1 MSKELWGSKSDP
13 ISKELAA
20 SRAFFKANRKVISKS
35 FSDCFKIPVT
45 PENFWMIEDNKNII
59 VADPEMG
66 LFYVNQLSK
75 SQIQFYR
82 TIQPSIIQ
90 TDFKFHEEKKIFNDY
105 FEKISLILKT
115 FYGSVAVI
123 YMGQASFSKPL
134 GGFLNHIFTPK
145 LEIFQ
150 DNIKIMGVQPRFDY
164 LTKYV
169 EKDERT
175 DVVNLFEGHEM
186 TFINKFIKNINQH
199 AVPENSDIV
208 ISLDDDI
215 DDLRRNLS
223 LIGMCLV

>member
-1 MSKELWGSKSDP
+1 MSKELWGSGSDP

-20 SRAFFKANRKVISKS
+20 SRAFLKSNHKVISKS

-45 PENFWMIEDNKNII
+45 PKNFWMVEYNKNII
-59 VADPEMG
+59 VADPEMA

-82 TIQPSIIQ
+82 TIEPSLIQ
-90 TDFKFHEEKKIFNDY
+90 TDFKFHQEKKFFNDY

-115 FYGSVAVI
+115 FYVSVSVI

-150 DNIKIMGVQPRFDY
+150 DNIKIMGIEPRFKH
-164 LTKYV
+164 LTNFI
-169 EKDERT
+169 EKDERP

-186 TFINKFIKNINQH
+186 SFINKFIKNINEH
-199 AVPENSDIV
+199 AVPADSGIV
-208 ISLDDDI
+208 ISLDYDI
-215 DDLRRNLS
+215 DDLKRNLA
-223 LIGMCLV
+223 LVGMCLV